1 MRLNHYISYIFHPIV
16 FPFFGTLFYFFVLP
30 KYISERQ
37 ISFVLITI
45 AVGTILLP
53 IVLLFFLKNANMIS
67 SFSLSNI
74 EERKY
79 PLLLFS
85 IIGFLIGKLLL
96 KLTLV
101 NDLAVFIFAG
111 SLGMLVIYA
120 FLWVEKKV
128 SIHALGIGG
137 FVGFMLYLSY
147 SYSLNLLLFIA
158 LGFVL
163 FGIIANARL
172 QLKAHNAQEVVYGF
186 VIGVGLQLL
195 FPNLLFII

>member
-1 MRLNHYISYIFHPIV
+1 
-16 FPFFGTLFYFFVLP
+16 
-30 KYISERQ
+30 
-37 ISFVLITI
+37 
-45 AVGTILLP
+45 
-53 IVLLFFLKNANMIS
+53 MIS
-67 SFSLSNI
+67 SFSLPNI

-137 FVGFMLYLSY
+137 YVGFMLYLSY

-195 FPNLLFII
+195 CPNLLFII